1 MNLIK
6 TDPQL
11 LNFWEMSSF
20 SVFLS
25 FVFVIFWTPGH
36 HVKQQQNI
44 QIETDTWKNKLFTKI
59 FTQYFEQQSQKKLIL
74 SAQ

>member
-1 MNLIK
+1 MAVHFPSCFYETLFRCCVTCSLCECLEEPMNLIK

-36 HVKQQQNI
+36 HVKQQ
-44 QIETDTWKNKLFTKI
+44 
-59 FTQYFEQQSQKKLIL
+59 
-74 SAQ
+74 